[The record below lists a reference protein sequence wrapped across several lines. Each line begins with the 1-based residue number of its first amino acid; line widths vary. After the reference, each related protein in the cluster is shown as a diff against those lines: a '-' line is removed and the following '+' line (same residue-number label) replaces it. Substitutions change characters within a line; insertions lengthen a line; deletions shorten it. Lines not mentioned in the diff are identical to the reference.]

1 MTSEIE
7 PDSES
12 QMRQAPRSQP
22 RRRTFRVAAIV
33 ICACSMLPA
42 TAWGASDTLSMAVA
56 PTSPEQGVP
65 ATFTFTGEAVS
76 TGGEG
81 EGTDLLVEYRPTGG
95 IGCQATFENDR
106 QAAGEAST
114 ELASPNEA
122 GRAPWNTNNEDYPPA
137 VGPGPFSAPFTYA
150 MPAPG
155 TYLFCAYLE
164 HREKINDDEYKQVLD
179 AATTLTI
186 QVTPPKIS
194 VFTVGLPRGPQP
206 GQVFVIAY
214 TTQTDQTLTLTT
226 LVQHAGGLPCA
237 ASPELDEQENQ
248 TQDRPVFPHAE
259 SFFDYQNSVSVF
271 GGPIVTQATDTE
283 TLSGSYIACSW
294 ISGPTKGEVDAALT
308 TPFYVGTPP
317 SQPPPPP
324 RPPCVVPSFNSKM
337 HLSTVERRIR
347 AAQCRVGK
355 ISYSSSERYRHG
367 AVIKLSHRSG
377 TRLSSNAAVGVLVSS
392 GRPRHHKR

>member
-1 MTSEIE
+1 VTTEIDF
-7 PDSES
+7 DSKS

-22 RRRTFRVAAIV
+22 RRRIFRVAAIV
-33 ICACSMLPA
+33 ICACATLPA
-42 TAWGASDTLSMAVA
+42 SASASDTLSMSVS
-56 PTSPEQGVP
+56 PGSPEQGVP
-65 ATFTFTGEAVS
+65 ATFTFTGEAAS

-81 EGTDLLVEYRPTGG
+81 EGTNLLVEYRPTGG

-114 ELASPNEA
+114 ELASPNDT
-122 GRAPWNTNNEDYPPA
+122 GRAPWNIDDEDYPPV
-137 VGPGPFSAPFTYA
+137 VGPGPFNTPFTYA

-164 HREKINDDEYKQVLD
+164 HREKINGEEYKQVLD

-194 VFTVGLPRGPQP
+194 VFGVGVASQPQP
-206 GQVFVIAY
+206 SHVFVINY

-226 LVQHAGGLPCA
+226 LIQHAGGLPCA

-248 TQDRPVFPHAE
+248 TQDRPVFPHTE
-259 SFFDYQNSVSVF
+259 SYYDYQNFVNVF

-283 TLSGSYIACSW
+283 TQVGPYIICSW
-294 ISGPTKGEVDAALT
+294 ILGPTKGEVDATLT

-317 SQPPPPP
+317 PPPPTARKP
-324 RPPCVVPSFNSKM
+324 APASDACLGDRANVAHEELVVRRYERKLKSH
-337 HLSTVERRIR
+337 HLSRRTRR
-347 AAQCRVGK
+347 ADARILARARKTLNKEQ
-355 ISYSSSERYRHG
+355 S
-367 AVIKLSHRSG
+367 L
-377 TRLSSNAAVGVLVSS
+377 
-392 GRPRHHKR
+392 RHHQCPNGR

>member
-1 MTSEIE
+1 VTTEIE
-7 PDSES
+7 SDSES

-22 RRRTFRVAAIV
+22 RRRTFRVAAII

-42 TAWGASDTLSMAVA
+42 TAWGASDTLSMSVA
-56 PTSPEQGVP
+56 PASPEQGVP
-65 ATFTFTGEAVS
+65 ATFTFTGEAAS

-114 ELASPNEA
+114 ELASPNDE
-122 GRAPWNTNNEDYPPA
+122 GRAPWNSENYDNPPV

-164 HREKINDDEYKQVLD
+164 HREKISDEEYKQVLD

-194 VFTVGLPRGPQP
+194 AFAVGLPRGPQP

-214 TTQTDQTLTLTT
+214 TTQTDQTLTLAT
-226 LVQHAGGLPCA
+226 LIQHAGGLPCA

-248 TQDRPVFPHAE
+248 TQDRPTFPNPE
-259 SFFDYQNSVSVF
+259 SFYEGRNSVNIF
-271 GGPIVTQATDTE
+271 GGPLINQATDTE
-283 TLSGSYIACSW
+283 TLGGPYIICSW
-294 ISGPTKGEVDAALT
+294 ITGPTKGEVDAALT

-317 SQPPPPP
+317 PPPPSAQKP
-324 RPPCVVPSFNSKM
+324 APASDTCLRDRENVAHEELIVRRYERRLRAH
-337 HLSTVERRIR
+337 HLSRRTR
-347 AAQCRVGK
+347 RSDSKALAHARK
-355 ISYSSSERYRHG
+355 T
-367 AVIKLSHRSG
+367 LSKDQG
-377 TRLSSNAAVGVLVSS
+377 L
-392 GRPRHHKR
+392 RHHQCPNGK

>member
-1 MTSEIE
+1 MTTEIDF
-7 PDSES
+7 DSKS

-22 RRRTFRVAAIV
+22 RRRIFRVAAIV
-33 ICACSMLPA
+33 ICACATLPGSA
-42 TAWGASDTLSMAVA
+42 SASDTLSMSVS
-56 PTSPEQGVP
+56 PGSPEQGVP
-65 ATFTFTGEAVS
+65 ATFTFTGEAIS

-81 EGTDLLVEYRPTGG
+81 EGTNLLVEYRPTGG
-95 IGCQATFENDR
+95 IGCQTTFENDR

-114 ELASPNEA
+114 ELASPNNA

-164 HREKINDDEYKQVLD
+164 HRQKITEGEYKQVLD

-186 QVTPPKIS
+186 SVTPPKIS
-194 VFTVGLPRGPQP
+194 VFAVGLPRGPQP
-206 GQVFVIAY
+206 GQVFVIDY

-226 LVQHAGGLPCA
+226 LIQHAGGLPCA

-248 TQDRPVFPHAE
+248 TQDRPSFPHTE

-283 TLSGSYIACSW
+283 TLAGSYIICSW
-294 ISGPTKGEVDAALT
+294 ILGPTKGEVDDALT
-308 TPFYVGTPP
+308 TPFYVGTLPLPHTPVKPAAP
-317 SQPPPPP
+317 SDACL
-324 RPPCVVPSFNSKM
+324 RDRANVAHEELVVRRYERKLKSH
-337 HLSTVERRIR
+337 HLSRRTRR
-347 AAQCRVGK
+347 ADARILARARKTLNKEQ
-355 ISYSSSERYRHG
+355 S
-367 AVIKLSHRSG
+367 L
-377 TRLSSNAAVGVLVSS
+377 
-392 GRPRHHKR
+392 RHHQCPNGR